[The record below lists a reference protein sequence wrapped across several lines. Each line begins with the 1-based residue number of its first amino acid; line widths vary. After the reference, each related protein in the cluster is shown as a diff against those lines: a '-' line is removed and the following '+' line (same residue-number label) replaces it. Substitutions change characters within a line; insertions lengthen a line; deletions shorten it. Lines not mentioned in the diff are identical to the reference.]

1 MKLFARH
8 QPQSGLN
15 IATLAPMVDIFTILV
30 IAVLKASS
38 PEPPLTLP
46 ESNFELPIS
55 QQQESSTNP
64 LVIDIGKEGIY
75 IDGFRVTSRQ
85 YWENS
90 SEIIVSEVYANLQQ
104 RAKKEVK
111 IRSDADTPW
120 SLLSKILQS
129 AQHAGYDDIELL
141 VLSNSSF

>member
-1 MKLFARH
+1 MKLFTS
-8 QPQSGLN
+8 PPPSSGLG

-30 IAVLKASS
+30 IAVLRASS
-38 PEPPLTLP
+38 PEPPLSLP
-46 ESNFELPIS
+46 EGNFELPVS

-75 IDGFRVTSRQ
+75 IDGYRVTSRK
-85 YWENS
+85 YWEES

-111 IRSDADTPW
+111 IRSDADAPW

-129 AQHAGYDDIELL
+129 AQHAGYEDIELL
-141 VLSNSSF
+141 VLSNSSL